1 MGTEEMEAVILAGV
15 LRRAGAD
22 VTLASVE
29 DGLEVEASY
38 GTRIIADKSI
48 AACADQEFDLVALPV
63 THLSYYYYYFYFRYV
78 YKRSKSFLFS
88 LLKNDKTGDKQFC
101 WHQHRCAGI
110 LKFWPDATP
119 FFPLLIGHIKPKKLE
134 S

>member
-1 MGTEEMEAVILAGV
+1 MKVLVPIAMGTEEMEAVILAGV

-38 GTRIIADKSI
+38 GTRIIADKPI
-48 AACADQEFDLVALPV
+48 AACADQVFDLVAVPV
-63 THLSYYYYYFYFRYV
+63 THLSYYYFNVCFV
-78 YKRSKSFLFS
+78 YKRSKSFVFS
-88 LLKNDKTGDKQFC
+88 LLENDKTGDKQFVLGTNI
-101 WHQHRCAGI
+101 AV
-110 LKFWPDATP
+110 LV
-119 FFPLLIGHIKPKKLE
+119 

>member
-1 MGTEEMEAVILAGV
+1 MPIAMGTEEMEAVILAGV

-63 THLSYYYYYFYFRYV
+63 IFRATALI
-78 YKRSKSFLFS
+78 RSWS
-88 LLKNDKTGDKQFC
+88 LLTPMEAREHLVTGSIRWEMVARDIFNRFGWRSC
-101 WHQHRCAGI
+101 NR
-110 LKFWPDATP
+110 
-119 FFPLLIGHIKPKKLE
+119 IGN
-134 S
+134 

>member
-1 MGTEEMEAVILAGV
+1 MGTEEMEAVILTGV

-48 AACADQEFDLVALPV
+48 AACADQVFDLVALPV
-63 THLSYYYYYFYFRYV
+63 THLSYCYYFNFRYV

-101 WHQHRCAGI
+101 WHQHRCAGSN
-110 LKFWPDATP
+110 ATP
-119 FFPLLIGHIKPKKLE
+119 TYE
-134 S
+134 ST